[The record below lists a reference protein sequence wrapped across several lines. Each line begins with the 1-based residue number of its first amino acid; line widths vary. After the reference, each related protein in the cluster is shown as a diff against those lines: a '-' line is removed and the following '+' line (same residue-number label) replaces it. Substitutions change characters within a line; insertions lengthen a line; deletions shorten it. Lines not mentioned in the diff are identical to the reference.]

1 MIQKINIDAAYN
13 PHNETSCLAKEQY
26 VPVYNVIN
34 ELLSPTSVADLG
46 CRVGHLITLFK
57 EKNNIDVLGVDY
69 FQWNKDAADN
79 LIKDQFLVHDLRDP
93 LKLEKTYDVV
103 VSTEVG
109 EHIDKAYSVAYL
121 ENIKSVMTKTS
132 RLVMTWAPGVPC
144 DQHLNPLERA
154 DFFNHM
160 QSNGFNLKDE
170 LTSKA
175 VSLAAEYGVFNT
187 FHWYHTGNLSVWQL
201 A

>member
-1 MIQKINIDAAYN
+1 MIQKINIDAAYD
-13 PHNETSCLAKEQY
+13 PKNETSCLTKEQY
-26 VPVYNVIN
+26 RPVYNVIN
-34 ELLSPTSVADLG
+34 ELLSPKSIADLG

-57 EKNNIDVLGVDY
+57 ESNDIDVLGVDY

-79 LIKDQFLVHDLRDP
+79 TIKDQFLVHDLRDP
-93 LKLEKTYDVV
+93 LKLKKTYDVV

-109 EHIDKAYSVAYL
+109 EHIDKAYSVAYI

-132 RLVMTWAPGVPC
+132 RLVMTWAPGAPC
-144 DQHLNPLERA
+144 DQHLNPLERD
-154 DFFNHM
+154 DFYNLM
-160 QSNGFNLKDE
+160 RSNGFVLNEE

-175 VSLAAEYGVFNT
+175 IELANKYGVFNT
-187 FHWYHTGNLSVWQL
+187 FHWYRTGNLSVWQL